1 MGPQAF
7 GRGLTGAG
15 VVLPPVSAAPFSL
28 PSLGGLSGFGLFS
41 LEGAGL
47 EEGSGFGFTYV
58 GGGGATGT
66 CGSVAGAPGGGG
78 VGVVGWGGGGGVG
91 VGAPG
96 FGAEG
101 APPTT
106 IAAMAVLTRPISRA
120 PGRPAT
126 HRGSGS

>member
-47 EEGSGFGFTYV
+47 EEGSGLGLTYV
-58 GGGGATGT
+58 GGGGAIGT
-66 CGSVAGAPGGGG
+66 CGSVAGGVG
-78 VGVVGWGGGGGVG
+78 VGVVVVGGDGGVG
-91 VGAPG
+91 GCSVVVVWA
-96 FGAEG
+96 
-101 APPTT
+101 T
-106 IAAMAVLTRPISRA
+106 AV
-120 PGRPAT
+120 
-126 HRGSGS
+126 